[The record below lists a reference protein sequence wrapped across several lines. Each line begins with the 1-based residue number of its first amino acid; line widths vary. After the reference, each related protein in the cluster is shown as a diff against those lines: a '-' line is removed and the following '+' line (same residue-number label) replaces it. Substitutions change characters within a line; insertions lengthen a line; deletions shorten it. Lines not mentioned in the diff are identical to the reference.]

1 MITQPS
7 GRARFNGSTQS
18 IGSRLLVSVRSADE
32 ALQAVNGGAD
42 ILDVKEPD
50 LGSLGMANLEAI
62 QAIAEQINLVH
73 AEIPLSV
80 ALGELRDWLTRD
92 QFPLLPSTVQYAK
105 LGLSGMSDQPNW
117 HAEWCRIRAMFSRSR
132 PSLRWVAVAYAD
144 HAAARSP
151 SLDAVLNA
159 AAAANETPESAC
171 AGLLIDTFTKTGTTL
186 LDYYPVAKL
195 QEIARHCHANGL
207 FLAVAG
213 SLTLPAIRDLR
224 GAGADII
231 AVRSA
236 ACRNGNRR
244 AEIDESQVAA
254 ISQIIR
260 GK

>member
-7 GRARFNGSTQS
+7 GRARFNGSTQT
-18 IGSRLLVSVRSADE
+18 IGPRLLVSVRSADE
-32 ALQAVNGGAD
+32 AVQAVNGGAD

-62 QAIAEQINLVH
+62 QAIAEQANLVH
-73 AEIPLSV
+73 ADIPLSV
-80 ALGELRDWLTRD
+80 ALGELRDWLSRD

-105 LGLSGMSDQPNW
+105 LGLSGMADLPNW
-117 HAEWCRIRAMFSRSR
+117 RAEWCHIRAMFSRSR
-132 PSLRWVAVAYAD
+132 PSLQWVAVAYAD
-144 HAAARSP
+144 HTSAHSP
-151 SLDAVLNA
+151 TLDAVLNA
-159 AAAANETPESAC
+159 ATADETPESGC
-171 AGLLIDTFTKTGTTL
+171 AGLLIDTFTKTGKTL
-186 LDYYPVAKL
+186 LDYFSVAEL
-195 QEIARHCHANGL
+195 QEIAHRCHASEL

-224 GAGADII
+224 GAGADIVAI
-231 AVRSA
+231 RSA

-244 AEIDESQVAA
+244 AEIDEFQVAA

>member
-1 MITQPS
+1 M
-7 GRARFNGSTQS
+7 

-32 ALQAVNGGAD
+32 AVQAVNGGAD

-62 QAIAEQINLVH
+62 QAIAEQVNLIH
-73 AEIPLSV
+73 ADIPLSV
-80 ALGELRDWLTRD
+80 ALGELRDWLSCD

-105 LGLSGMSDQPNW
+105 LGLSGMADQPNW
-117 HAEWCRIRAMFSRSR
+117 RAEWCRIREMSSRSR

-144 HAAARSP
+144 HTAACSP
-151 SLDAVLNA
+151 KLDAVFNA
-159 AAAANETPESAC
+159 ATDADATPESSC
-171 AGLLIDTFTKTGTTL
+171 AGLLIDTFAKTGKTL
-186 LDYYPVAKL
+186 LDYFSVAEL
-195 QEIARHCHANGL
+195 QEIAHRCHASGL

-213 SLTLPAIRDLR
+213 SLTLPAIRELR
-224 GAGADII
+224 GTGADIV

-244 AEIDESQVAA
+244 AEIDEFQVAA
-254 ISQIIR
+254 ISEIIR